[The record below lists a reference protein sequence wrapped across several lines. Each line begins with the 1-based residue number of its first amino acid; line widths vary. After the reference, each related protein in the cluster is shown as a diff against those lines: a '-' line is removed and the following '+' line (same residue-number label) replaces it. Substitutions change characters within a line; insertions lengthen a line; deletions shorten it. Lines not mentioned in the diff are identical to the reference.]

1 MELVLLE
8 KLQNTLGLWGA
19 LGLQLGHCFTVTWF
33 HFIMLVWFEDQRL
46 KACRLAVLKE
56 HLEAHYCSC
65 DQVLVQQMV
74 PQSQM
79 EAFPCQLLCAVVVQ
93 WCHMV
98 PAEAVV
104 EVQSPHQ
111 NPSSISIRMAMS
123 PGTGRNSKSGAAKIL
138 FVVQKIWLVPQI
150 SCLCRLA
157 VHVRSHATLYGTQPI
172 HIVPNPLQI
181 FKVLLQSSVPITH
194 PLHREMEVGSS
205 CWPPSISRHWKGRMF
220 SLYTCSSSR
229 SAHQQ
234 KMTRSP
240 NITCQPKCWPVH
252 FGSIEGDYH
261 LSFCSTTALGAQRH
275 WARLCLKRPAC
286 LDCSEKNVCR
296 NDIES

>member
-1 MELVLLE
+1 
-8 KLQNTLGLWGA
+8 
-19 LGLQLGHCFTVTWF
+19 
-33 HFIMLVWFEDQRL
+33 
-46 KACRLAVLKE
+46 
-56 HLEAHYCSC
+56 
-65 DQVLVQQMV
+65 MV
-74 PQSQM
+74 PLHHACMVWRPAIEGLSARCSQRT
-79 EAFPCQLLCAVVVQ
+79 PWSSLLLLWSSACPTNGASKPNGGLSMSASLCGGSAVMPYGSR
-93 WCHMV
+93 WSSCR
-98 PAEAVV
+98 
-104 EVQSPHQ
+104 SPKSSS

-157 VHVRSHATLYGTQPI
+157 VHVRSHATLYGAQPI